1 VWEPRREIRRS
12 PEPLR
17 GTMPLPVLAYR
28 PRWDPRGH
36 PTLTFYDHATDGESK
51 IPYVLSDRGGGGASV
66 YIRERV
72 LAIFFSPPLLNRKIV
87 VELEIEDQRWIR
99 IRVDL
104 ERALGRRIGTA
115 CFRSTDQI
123 FRASEPSARA
133 SHTGVDL
140 TLQFLSLSR
149 GVRRNTTHRRT
160 FRSRYQRT
168 GRG

>member
-1 VWEPRREIRRS
+1 VWEPRWEIRRS

-66 YIRERV
+66 YIWERV

-87 VELEIEDQRWIR
+87 LGLEVEIEDQRWIR

-140 TLQFLSLSR
+140 TLPFISLEECSTKHDTPKKN
-149 GVRRNTTHRRT
+149 V
-160 FRSRYQRT
+160 
-168 GRG
+168 